1 MYINTIRT
9 LSADIIEAIKKL
21 YTLLYLFNDN
31 RLRIKNTKIKII
43 MYIINKKL
51 TFILNNKKFL

>member
-31 RLRIKNTKIKII
+31 RLRIKNTKIIII

>member
-1 MYINTIRT
+1 MYIKTIRT

-31 RLRIKNTKIKII
+31 RLRIKNTKIIII